1 MVHEQ
6 NHNHGLLDEGRHV
19 DALWLNLKG
28 NMDSELC
35 QQVLGVHW
43 NCSSYTKTE
52 LNVSSVFWS

>member
-19 DALWLNLKG
+19 DAFWLNLKG

-35 QQVLGVHW
+35 QQVLGAHW
-43 NCSSYTKTE
+43 NCRSYTGME